1 MIYPNPRN
9 CGRLIIV
16 SNNRDGD
23 ELTQTFGCRQLEV
36 KGLQPGTV
44 LNDRYEIVRRLDDGK
59 LSALYLAN
67 DRKLLDSPFA
77 VQEFVGSDLG
87 PVQRRKV
94 ISDFKSEM
102 LLLASLDHPSIPVL
116 GDYFYVEEPG
126 RFYVVSEYI
135 SGEDLVSRMHSSA
148 CGRIDEKTVTE
159 WAIQIADALEYL
171 HTQPRPIIYQNLKPK
186 KVIIQDNNRAM
197 LINSGIAH
205 WLSQKETGLLGT
217 IGYAPPELF
226 DNRVEPRS
234 DIYSLGA
241 TMFQLLTAT
250 DPQDD
255 PLLVFDFTKNPKP
268 RQITPSI
275 STEMEQILMRS
286 VEYKPEERFAS
297 AGEMSDTLSIHLES
311 LIAES
316 VSYGVPAPVLANET
330 VQVQSVYCGFCGG
343 PRTDGVFCVY
353 CGERQPKL
361 HL

>member
-1 MIYPNPRN
+1 VP
-9 CGRLIIV
+9 
-16 SNNRDGD
+16 NNRDGD
-23 ELTQTFGCRQLEV
+23 ELAQTFDCQQLEV

-44 LNDRYEIVRRLDDGK
+44 LNDRYEIVRRLDAGK
-59 LSALYLAN
+59 LSAVYLAN
-67 DRKLLDSPFA
+67 DRKLRDSPCA
-77 VQEFVGSDLG
+77 VEEFVGPDLG
-87 PVQRRKV
+87 PVQRNRA
-94 ISDFKSEM
+94 IADFNSEM
-102 LLLASLDHPSIPVL
+102 LLMASLGHPSIPMI
-116 GDYFYVEEPG
+116 GDYFYVEQPG

-135 SGEDLVSRMHSSA
+135 SGDDLVSRMHSA
-148 CGRIDEKTVTE
+148 ARGRIDEKMVTE

-186 KVIIQDNNRAM
+186 KVIIDDKRSRAM

-205 WLSQKETGLLGT
+205 WLKQKEKRLIGT

-226 DNRVEPRS
+226 AGRVEPRS

-241 TMFQLLTAT
+241 IIFQLLTAA

-286 VEYKPEERFAS
+286 VEHKPEDRFAS
-297 AGEMSDTLSIHLES
+297 AGEMRDTLSIHLER
-311 LIAES
+311 LIAER

-330 VQVQSVYCGFCGG
+330 VQVQSVYCGFCGS
-343 PRTDGVFCVY
+343 PLANDVFCAY
-353 CGERQPKL
+353 CGERANPWVN
-361 HL
+361 

>member
-1 MIYPNPRN
+1 
-9 CGRLIIV
+9 
-16 SNNRDGD
+16 
-23 ELTQTFGCRQLEV
+23 
-36 KGLQPGTV
+36 
-44 LNDRYEIVRRLDDGK
+44 
-59 LSALYLAN
+59 
-67 DRKLLDSPFA
+67 
-77 VQEFVGSDLG
+77 
-87 PVQRRKV
+87 
-94 ISDFKSEM
+94 
-102 LLLASLDHPSIPVL
+102 
-116 GDYFYVEEPG
+116 
-126 RFYVVSEYI
+126 
-135 SGEDLVSRMHSSA
+135 MHSSA

-186 KVIIQDNNRAM
+186 KVIIHDNNRAM

-297 AGEMSDTLSIHLES
+297 AGEMCDTLSIHLES

-316 VSYGVPAPVLANET
+316 VSYGVPAPVLASET

-343 PRTDGVFCVY
+343 LRTDGVFCVY
-353 CGERQPKL
+353 SGARQPKL